1 MSDIHDHL
9 DVGSKV
15 VIVIT
20 FVLFSAA
27 VWVKGIGH
35 EILLE
40 GGVFLVSVKLI
51 LMAYKHSVTGRQLD
65 ARLGRIEALMAQ
77 ATEAKKQTGTGG
89 M

>member
-1 MSDIHDHL
+1 MRDISDHL
-9 DVGSKV
+9 DLGSKV
-15 VIVIT
+15 VIVVT
-20 FVLFSAA
+20 FVLFAAA
-27 VWVKGIGH
+27 VWMKGIGH

-51 LMAYKHSVTGRQLD
+51 LMAYKNSVAGRRLD

-77 ATEAKKQTGTGG
+77 AAEAKKQTGTGG